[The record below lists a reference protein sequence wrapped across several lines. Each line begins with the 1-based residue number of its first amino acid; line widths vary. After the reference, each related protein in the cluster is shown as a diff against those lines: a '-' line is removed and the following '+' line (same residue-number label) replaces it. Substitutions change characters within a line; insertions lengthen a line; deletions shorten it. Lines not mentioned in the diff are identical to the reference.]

1 MWDKK
6 KTVCICVVLPVLL
19 FVILYASGFIAQFM
33 INYNEWNDNGSVFG
47 YETAPKFPSGEI
59 AACIKAMTVVPYNLY
74 GLLFCSVLFGVLIIF
89 VMRMGFGGKGTFDKE
104 RNLTYSDKGTYGTS
118 GFMSEPEMNKV
129 LELVSDV
136 SQTKGVILGKLEGKA
151 VCLPEHTRMNRNVA
165 VFGASG
171 SMKSRA
177 YARNVIFQC
186 VARGESLVITD
197 PKSELYGDMKWYLEE
212 NDYLV
217 RVFNLVDPENSDS
230 WNCLAEVEGQEIMA
244 QLFCDVIIKNT
255 GSEKGD
261 HFWDNAEM
269 NLLKAL
275 VLYVDQGFPL
285 EGKNIGQVYKLL
297 TLNSEKELNSL
308 FDLLPVSHPAK
319 APYNIFQQAAD
330 SVRSGVIIGLGT
342 RLQVFQNKL
351 ICKITSFDEISL
363 TLPGQKKCAYFCITS
378 DQDSAFDFLSSLFM
392 SFVFI
397 KLVKYADKYG
407 EGGRLPVP
415 VHILADEL
423 ANGGCTIADLTKKIS
438 TIRSRA
444 LSISCIFQNLP
455 QMQNRYPDNKWQ
467 EIIGNCDTQLFLGC
481 TDEMTAEFIS
491 NRTGEVS
498 VAVSTE
504 AKQLNAMRISDY
516 TPDYRQTSSVGKR
529 KLMTPDEV
537 LRLPLDQ
544 ALIILRGQKVLK
556 VEKYD
561 YTLHPES
568 KKIKVCRA
576 SEHVPEWRRNP
587 EREEADFTSLLKP
600 KPKEKKKRVKKE
612 SSVQIQE
619 ETDVEWPEGY
629 FSNDSVIVATDKKS
643 IMS

>member
-1 MWDKK
+1 M
-6 KTVCICVVLPVLL
+6 
-19 FVILYASGFIAQFM
+19 
-33 INYNEWNDNGSVFG
+33 
-47 YETAPKFPSGEI
+47 
-59 AACIKAMTVVPYNLY
+59 
-74 GLLFCSVLFGVLIIF
+74 
-89 VMRMGFGGKGTFDKE
+89 VMRMGWGDKGTYDKE

-118 GFMSEPEMNKV
+118 GFMDDEEMLQV
-129 LELVSDV
+129 LELVSDI
-136 SQTKGVILGKLEGKA
+136 TKSRGVILGLLYGKA
-151 VCLPEHTRMNRNVA
+151 VCLPENTRMNRNVA

-177 YARNVIFQC
+177 YARNVVFQC
-186 VARGESLVITD
+186 VARGESLIITD
-197 PKSELYGDMKWYLEE
+197 PKSELYGDLHNYLLE
-212 NDYLV
+212 NGYIV
-217 RVFNLVDPENSDS
+217 RVFNLINPENSDS
-230 WNCLAEVEGQEIMA
+230 WNCLAEIEGQEIMA
-244 QLFCDVIIKNT
+244 QLFSDVIIKNT
-255 GSEKGD
+255 GSTKGD

-275 VLYVDQGFPL
+275 VLYVDQGFPP

-308 FDLLPVSHPAK
+308 FDMLPITHPAK
-319 APYNIFQQAAD
+319 APYNIFKQASD
-330 SVRSGVIIGLGT
+330 TVRSGVIIGLGT

-351 ICKITSFDEISL
+351 IRQITSYNEINL
-363 TLPGQKKCAYFCITS
+363 TQPGKEKCAYFCITS
-378 DQDSAFDFLSSLFM
+378 DQDSTFDFLSSLFM

-397 KLVKYADKYG
+397 KLVRYADRYG
-407 EGGRLPVP
+407 NAGRLPVP

-438 TIRSRA
+438 TIRSRD

-455 QMQNRYPDNKWQ
+455 QMQNRYPDNQWQ

-491 NRTGEVS
+491 NRSGDVS
-498 VAVSTE
+498 IAVSSE
-504 AKQLNAMRISDY
+504 AKQLNTWRVSDY
-516 TPDYRQTSSVGKR
+516 TPEYRETHSIGKR

-556 VEKYD
+556 VGKYD

-568 KKIKVCRA
+568 KKLSLCRA
-576 SEHVPEWRRNP
+576 SDHVPNWRKLP
-587 EREEADFTSLLKP
+587 EAEEPDFTNLMKP
-600 KPKEKKKRVKKE
+600 KAKPKKPKTPKK
-612 SSVQIQE
+612 SAPTPDSIIAGAP
-619 ETDVEWPEGY
+619 DDWPEPEFPEDDY
-629 FSNDSVIVATDKKS
+629 TIIATDKKS

>member
-47 YETAPKFPSGEI
+47 YETAPKLPSGEI

-197 PKSELYGDMKWYLEE
+197 PKSELYGDMKQYLEE

-275 VLYVDQGFPL
+275 VLYVDQGFPP

-351 ICKITSFDEISL
+351 ICKITSYDEISL

-504 AKQLNAMRISDY
+504 AKQLNTMRISDY

-568 KKIKVCRA
+568 RKIKVCRA

-600 KPKEKKKRVKKE
+600 KPKEKKKRIKKE

>member
-1 MWDKK
+1 M
-6 KTVCICVVLPVLL
+6 CLL
-19 FVILYASGFIAQFM
+19 
-33 INYNEWNDNGSVFG
+33 VFG
-47 YETAPKFPSGEI
+47 
-59 AACIKAMTVVPYNLY
+59 
-74 GLLFCSVLFGVLIIF
+74 LLIF
-89 VMRMGFGGKGTFDKE
+89 IVMRMGWGNKGTYDKE

-118 GFMSEPEMNKV
+118 GFMDDVEMLQV
-129 LELVSDV
+129 LELVSDI
-136 SQTKGVILGKLEGKA
+136 TKSRGVILGLLYGKA
-151 VCLPEHTRMNRNVA
+151 VCLPENTRMNRNVA

-177 YARNVIFQC
+177 YARNVVFQC
-186 VARGESLVITD
+186 VARGESLIITD
-197 PKSELYGDMKWYLEE
+197 PKSELYGDLCNYLIA
-212 NDYLV
+212 NGYIV
-217 RVFNLVDPENSDS
+217 RVFNLINPENSDS
-230 WNCLAEVEGQEIMA
+230 WNCLAEIEGQEIMA
-244 QLFCDVIIKNT
+244 QLFSDVIIKNT
-255 GSEKGD
+255 GSTKGD

-275 VLYVDQGFPL
+275 VLYVDQGFPP

-308 FDLLPVSHPAK
+308 FDMLPITHPAK
-319 APYNIFQQAAD
+319 APYNIFKQASD
-330 SVRSGVIIGLGT
+330 TVRSGVIIGLGT

-351 ICKITSFDEISL
+351 IRQITSYNEISL
-363 TLPGQKKCAYFCITS
+363 TQPGKEKCAYFCITS
-378 DQDSAFDFLSSLFM
+378 DQDSTFDFLSSLFM

-397 KLVKYADKYG
+397 KLVRYADKYG
-407 EGGRLPVP
+407 NSGKLPVP

-438 TIRSRA
+438 TIRSRH

-455 QMQNRYPDNKWQ
+455 QMQNRYPDNQWQ

-491 NRTGEVS
+491 NRSGDVS
-498 VAVSTE
+498 IVVSTE
-504 AKQLNAMRISDY
+504 AKQLNTWRVSDY
-516 TPDYRQTSSVGKR
+516 TPEYRETHSIGKR

-556 VEKYD
+556 VGKYD

-568 KKIKVCRA
+568 KKLSLCRA
-576 SEHVPEWRRNP
+576 SDHVPQWRKLP
-587 EREEADFTSLLKP
+587 ASEEPDFTNLMKP
-600 KPKEKKKRVKKE
+600 KAKPKKPKAPKKSAPAPDNIIAGVP
-612 SSVQIQE
+612 
-619 ETDVEWPEGY
+619 DDWPEPEFPDEGY
-629 FSNDSVIVATDKKS
+629 TIVATDKKS